1 MRIETERLIITDFTP
16 EMAYAVHRGSLDEN
30 TRQFVPDE
38 VFETEEIASAIIA
51 DLSACY
57 AGNKGPFVHPYLA
70 DGCYAG
76 YVQLVPLGDGE
87 WEVGYHT
94 VEAFCGRG
102 YATEAVKAFLPPMM
116 EKLGLTR
123 VYGICVV
130 ENTASVRVMKKC
142 GFAPD
147 FTGDGLYQGVMR
159 PIVRMVYTR

>member
-1 MRIETERLIITDFTP
+1 MKIETERLLITDFAP
-16 EMAYAVHRGSLDEN
+16 DMAKAMHLGSLDAN

-38 VFETEEIASAIIA
+38 VFETEASAAAVIA
-51 DLSACY
+51 NLSACY
-57 AGNKGPFVHPYLA
+57 AGDEGPFVHPYLA

-116 EKLGLTR
+116 ERLHLTR
-123 VYGICVV
+123 VYGICVA
-130 ENTASVRVMKKC
+130 ENTASVRVMEKC
-142 GFAPD
+142 GFEHVY
-147 FTGDGLYQGVMR
+147 TGDGLYQGVTR
-159 PIVRMVYTR
+159 PIVRMVFHC

>member
-16 EMAYAVHRGSLDEN
+16 DMAYAVHRGSLDAN

-38 VFETEEIASAIIA
+38 VFETEEIAAGIIA
-51 DLSACY
+51 DLTACY
-57 AGNKGPFVHPYLA
+57 AGVEGPFVHPYLA

-94 VEAFCGRG
+94 VEAYCGRG

-123 VYGICVV
+123 VYGICVA

-159 PIVRMVYTR
+159 PIVRMVFHR